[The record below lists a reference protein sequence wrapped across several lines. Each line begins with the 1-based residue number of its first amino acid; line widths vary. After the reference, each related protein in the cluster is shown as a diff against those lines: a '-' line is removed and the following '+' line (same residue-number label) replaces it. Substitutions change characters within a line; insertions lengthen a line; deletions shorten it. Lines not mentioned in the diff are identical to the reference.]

1 VSDDTKL
8 QMERQRMNVL
18 IIGLNYAPEPVGIG
32 PYTTGM
38 AQALADAGHAV
49 TVVCGKAYYPRW
61 ELHQDH
67 RAPGVLRSVENG
79 VTVMRVP
86 IYVPAQ
92 PSGAKRLVHHLTYM
106 LRAIPSAL
114 RAARVRRQDV
124 VICIAPSLI
133 SVVAARLVA
142 WRTTARLWLHIQDF
156 EVEAAFATGLLRDGG
171 IMARLARAF
180 ERWSYT
186 ATRISSI
193 SPQMCAR
200 LVAAGVAPGRV
211 IEFRNWADIDTV
223 QPLIGP
229 SPYRAE
235 FGITTPYIAL
245 YSGNI
250 GNKQGIEILIEVARL
265 LAHRGDLTFV
275 IAGEGALLAQLVATA
290 RGLDNVRFEPLQPRE
305 RLTELLGLATL
316 HLLPQLAGAADL
328 VLPSKLTNMLAS
340 GRPVVAT
347 AGAGT
352 GPAHEC
358 DGCGIVTEPGDAI
371 AMATAIETLL
381 DDPEAR
387 ALWGRSALA
396 RRTTLVSRGDPAQF
410 RKCVAR
416 VRQDGLIVAR

>member
-1 VSDDTKL
+1 
-8 QMERQRMNVL
+8 MNVL

-32 PYTTGM
+32 PYTAGM

-49 TVVCGKAYYPRW
+49 TVVCGKAYYLRC

-114 RAARVRRQDV
+114 RAARVRRPDV

-142 WRTTARLWLHIQDF
+142 WRTNAGLWLHIQDF

-211 IEFRNWADIDTV
+211 IEFRNLADIDTI
-223 QPLIGP
+223 QPLVEP
-229 SPYRAE
+229 SAYRAE
-235 FGITTPYIAL
+235 FGITTPYIVL

-396 RRTTLVSRGDPAQF
+396 RRTTLVPRGDPAQF

>member
-1 VSDDTKL
+1 
-8 QMERQRMNVL
+8 MNVV

-38 AQALADAGHAV
+38 AQALAEAGHTV

-61 ELHQDH
+61 ELHPDH
-67 RAPGVLRSVENG
+67 RTPGILRSVESG
-79 VTVMRVP
+79 VTVVRVP
-86 IYVPAQ
+86 HYVPAR
-92 PSGAKRLVHHLTYM
+92 PSGGRRLVHHLTYM
-106 LRAIPSAL
+106 LRAIPGAW
-114 RAARVRRQDV
+114 RAVRAKGHDGHADV

-133 SVVAARLVA
+133 SVMTARLVA
-142 WRTTARLWLHIQDF
+142 WRAGARLWLHIQDF

-180 ERWSYT
+180 ERWSYS

-200 LVAAGVAPGRV
+200 LVEAGVPPERV
-211 IEFRNWADIDTV
+211 VEFRNWADIDTI

-229 SPYRAE
+229 SAYRAE
-235 FGITTPYIAL
+235 FAITTDYVAL

-250 GNKQGIEILIEVARL
+250 GNKQGIEILIDVARL

-275 IAGEGALLAQLVATA
+275 IAGEGALLAQLVAA
-290 RGLDNVRFEPLQPRE
+290 AHGLGNVRFEPLQPRE

-352 GPAHEC
+352 GLAHEC
-358 DGCGIVTEPGDAI
+358 EGCGIVTEPGDAP
-371 AMATAIETLL
+371 AMARAIETLL

-387 ALWGRSALA
+387 ACYGAA
-396 RRTTLVSRGDPAQF
+396 
-410 RKCVAR
+410 AR
-416 VRQDGLIVAR
+416 VRAEQRWSRMAILNRFEAELRTCVDVG

>member
-1 VSDDTKL
+1 
-8 QMERQRMNVL
+8 
-18 IIGLNYAPEPVGIG
+18 
-32 PYTTGM
+32 
-38 AQALADAGHAV
+38 
-49 TVVCGKAYYPRW
+49 
-61 ELHQDH
+61 
-67 RAPGVLRSVENG
+67 
-79 VTVMRVP
+79 
-86 IYVPAQ
+86 
-92 PSGAKRLVHHLTYM
+92 
-106 LRAIPSAL
+106 
-114 RAARVRRQDV
+114 
-124 VICIAPSLI
+124 
-133 SVVAARLVA
+133 
-142 WRTTARLWLHIQDF
+142 
-156 EVEAAFATGLLRDGG
+156 
-171 IMARLARAF
+171 
-180 ERWSYT
+180 
-186 ATRISSI
+186 
-193 SPQMCAR
+193 MCAR

-211 IEFRNWADIDTV
+211 IEFRNLADIDTI
-223 QPLIGP
+223 QPLVEP
-229 SPYRAE
+229 SAYRAE
-235 FGITTPYIAL
+235 FGITTPYIVL

-347 AGAGT
+347 AGVGT
-352 GPAHEC
+352 GLAHEC

-396 RRTTLVSRGDPAQF
+396 RRTTLVPRGDPAQF

>member
-1 VSDDTKL
+1 MSDDTKL

-114 RAARVRRQDV
+114 RAARVRRPDV

-275 IAGEGALLAQLVATA
+275 IAGEGALLAQLVATSH
-290 RGLDNVRFEPLQPRE
+290 GLDNVRFEPLQPRE

-347 AGAGT
+347 AGVGT
-352 GPAHEC
+352 GLAHEC
-358 DGCGIVTEPGDAI
+358 DGCGIVTEPGDA
-371 AMATAIETLL
+371 AALATAIETLI

-387 ALWGRSALA
+387 ARYGAAARLRAEQRWSRVAILHSFESALLECA
-396 RRTTLVSRGDPAQF
+396 RMD
-410 RKCVAR
+410 
-416 VRQDGLIVAR
+416 

>member
-1 VSDDTKL
+1 
-8 QMERQRMNVL
+8 MELRRMNVL

-86 IYVPAQ
+86 IYVPAR

-114 RAARVRRQDV
+114 RAARARRPDV
-124 VICIAPSLI
+124 VVCIAPSLI

-142 WRTTARLWLHIQDF
+142 WRTGARLWLHIQDF

-180 ERWSYT
+180 ERWSFA

-200 LVAAGVAPGRV
+200 LVAAGVAPERV
-211 IEFRNWADIDTV
+211 IEFRNWADIDTI

-229 SPYRAE
+229 SAYRAE
-235 FGITTPYIAL
+235 FGITTPYVAL

-250 GNKQGIEILIEVARL
+250 GNKQGIEILIDVARL
-265 LAHRGDLTFV
+265 LASRRDLTFV
-275 IAGEGALLAQLVATA
+275 IAGEGALLDKLVAA
-290 RGLDNVRFEPLQPRE
+290 ADGLDNIRFEPLQPRD
-305 RLTELLGLATL
+305 RLTELLGLATV

-340 GRPVVAT
+340 GRAVVAT
-347 AGAGT
+347 ASVGT
-352 GPAHEC
+352 GLAHEC
-358 DGCGIVTEPGDAI
+358 EGCGLVTRPGDVR
-371 AMATAIETLL
+371 AMADAIEHLL
-381 DDPEAR
+381 DHPEER
-387 ALWGRSALA
+387 AVYGLA
-396 RRTTLVSRGDPAQF
+396 
-410 RKCVAR
+410 AR
-416 VRQDGLIVAR
+416 VRAEERWSRSAILTQFERALVDMGSH